1 MPHIRCVP
9 LIPAAACLQ
18 QRGSLDLG
26 GRLGGQD
33 GHQRGS
39 GGLGISGGF
48 AGSGFAG
55 SGAGMR
61 GGPVGSPA
69 RAPGAGSLHASGD
82 LMSLLDGSGGSGG
95 GPTSM
100 AAAAG
105 GKFSQAAGRQVTAA

>member
-1 MPHIRCVP
+1 MSF
-9 LIPAAACLQ
+9 Q
-18 QRGSLDLG
+18 QRESLDLG
-26 GRLGGQD
+26 GRLGAQD

-69 RAPGAGSLHASGD
+69 RAPGGGSLHASGD
-82 LMSLLDGSGGSGG
+82 LMLLLDGSGG

-105 GKFSQAAGRQVTAA
+105 GKFSQAAGRQVTD